1 MFIIKGHSIGNPS
14 ITIYWAGSKWSYE
27 INHAKLYRKTA
38 KAQRALHNVVAVN
51 ETESHIIEVT
61 VEVKP
66 TGKELGRY
74 PELEEKVKFASLV
87 IDEAIA
93 KLEEAKQAIEESVPS
108 ENQPVYGD
116 ADLYYKYYQGCAKVD
131 GGLQIL
137 RRIQ

>member
-14 ITIYWAGSKWSYE
+14 ITIYWEGSKWVYE
-27 INHAKLYRKTA
+27 INQAKIYLKTA
-38 KAQRALHNVVAVN
+38 KAQRSLHSIVSGN

-61 VEVKP
+61 VDVKP

-87 IDEAIA
+87 IDAAIA
-93 KLEEAKQAIEESVPS
+93 KLEEAKQTIEESVPS

-131 GGLQIL
+131 DGLQIL
-137 RRIQ
+137 RRI